1 MAKADSFRVRHN
13 LIISHVH
20 KEARNAVFFSR
31 YDSVQRPVDY
41 SMRLEKASTILH
53 ILLQPGN
60 IFEHYLL
67 LLTKYFQG

>member
-20 KEARNAVFFSR
+20 KEARNAVFRS
-31 YDSVQRPVDY
+31 DSVQRPVDY
-41 SMRLEKASTILH
+41 STRLEKASTILH